1 VATKVLY
8 LIGAGRSSSTL
19 INNILGEVPDVFG
32 AGEVGSLWRF
42 GYLEGR
48 TCACGAHVSECEIW
62 GPVIKRVGAS
72 AGSGLTPDDIVGI
85 QDRYLRERHIG
96 GLLTSAIGI
105 PRRMPPDLQRYTKLA
120 TEVIVEAAEISGAK
134 LLVDASKAPGRAALI
149 GLSDDIDLHFLHIVR
164 DPRAVAFSWHRV
176 RADRAPSRNL
186 MASSLHWT
194 TRNLATELLRRRL
207 GTTYTLLRY
216 EDFVAQP
223 REALR
228 PIVVSFGMQHAI
240 SGRPAKFRSGAQEV
254 RADEEWRLRQG
265 GLARTV
271 SSAISFP
278 LLHRYGYP
286 WRVPKP
292 AVVLPEVRLKTRF
305 WSGGR
310 SRFRRPARDR
320 AYRSQGDIS
329 IPK

>member
-1 VATKVLY
+1 VLAVTIKVLY
-8 LIGAGRSSSTL
+8 LIGSGRSSSTL
-19 INNILGEVPDVFG
+19 INNILGEVPGVFG

-62 GPVIKRVGAS
+62 GPVIKRVRAS

-85 QDRYLRERHIG
+85 QDRYLRERHIRR
-96 GLLTSAIGI
+96 LLTSAIGI
-105 PRRMPPDLQRYTKLA
+105 PRRMPPDLRRYTKLA
-120 TEVIVEAAEISGAK
+120 TEVIVEAAEVSRAK

-149 GLSDDIDLHFLHIVR
+149 GLSEDIDLHFLHIVR

-176 RADRAPSRNL
+176 RPDRAPSRNL

-194 TRNLATELLRRRL
+194 TRNLATEFLKRRL

-228 PIVVSFGMQHAI
+228 PIVVKMGLDPEGLPFLSDRSVSFGIQHAI

-254 RADEEWRLRQG
+254 RADGEWMLRQG

-271 SSAISFP
+271 SSAISLP

-292 AVVLPEVRLKTRF
+292 AVVLPGGSLK
-305 WSGGR
+305 
-310 SRFRRPARDR
+310 D
-320 AYRSQGDIS
+320 
-329 IPK
+329 